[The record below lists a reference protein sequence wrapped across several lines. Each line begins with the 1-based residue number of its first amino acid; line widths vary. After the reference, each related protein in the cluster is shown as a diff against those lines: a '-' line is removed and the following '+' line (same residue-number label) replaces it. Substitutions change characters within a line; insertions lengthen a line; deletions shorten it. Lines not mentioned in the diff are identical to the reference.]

1 MTAAPAKARTAAIV
15 KHIGTER
22 DRLAA
27 LATGPR
33 AKEVVVGTWSPRDV
47 LAHAVYWQAMLARM
61 MGSPLHAPGWIPA
74 GKVEN
79 ELGTDELNRL
89 AVEHYRD
96 IADETLLRDFTFT
109 AELVVR
115 IVAAMKEENL
125 ELEAG
130 APWPAGTTVAKAI
143 EGETYGHWRE
153 HADELEAVL
162 GR

>member
-1 MTAAPAKARTAAIV
+1 VTAAPARARKADIERAIR
-15 KHIGTER
+15 EQA

-33 AKEVVVGTWSPRDV
+33 ASEVVAGTWTARDI

-61 MGSPLHAPGWIPA
+61 MGSPLHAPGWIPR
-74 GKVEN
+74 GTDEH

-109 AELVVR
+109 AELVTR
-115 IVAAMKEENL
+115 IVRDMKEENL
-125 ELEAG
+125 ALEAG
-130 APWPAGTTVAKAI
+130 TPWPAGTTVAKAI

-153 HADELEAVL
+153 HADEIEAA
-162 GR
+162 RR